1 MDVRR
6 PVVSRNV
13 PVVRVANDRLRTA
26 TSAVGIAPEHL
37 AAELEVDPKTM
48 QRWLA
53 GRTPHRRHRQRL
65 AARLRTDEGYLWP
78 DADPGRELSSSQ
90 AEVVAIYPHRSDVP
104 RELWR
109 HLFDGAEHQ
118 IDLLAYAA
126 SFLPETLP
134 DLVDLLAAKEAA
146 GCQIRIDLGDP
157 DSEAVAR
164 RGQEERFGEGIEAR
178 ARVAFKHYGRLVE
191 LAAVDLR
198 KHGTTLYNSIYR
210 FDDQLLVSPHLWS
223 ANGYLAPVLHLKHVR
238 GGTLFSMYAEN
249 FDAVWAVSAP
259 AIEMEL

>member
-1 MDVRR
+1 M
-6 PVVSRNV
+6 
-13 PVVRVANDRLRTA
+13 
-26 TSAVGIAPEHL
+26 
-37 AAELEVDPKTM
+37 
-48 QRWLA
+48 
-53 GRTPHRRHRQRL
+53 
-65 AARLRTDEGYLWP
+65 WP
-78 DADPGRELSSSQ
+78 DADPNRELCSSQ

-109 HLFDGAEHQ
+109 RLFDGAERQ

-157 DSEAVAR
+157 ASEAVAR
-164 RGQEERFGEGIEAR
+164 RGEEERFGEGIEAR
-178 ARVAFKHYGRLVE
+178 ARVAFKHYGRLIDF
-191 LAAVDLR
+191 AAVDLR

-223 ANGYLAPVLHLKHVR
+223 ANGYLAPVLHLKHVE

-259 AIEMEL
+259 ATGIEL